1 MNSLIFRAAA
11 PGLVGLT
18 ALFSIYVLLRG
29 HNAPGGG
36 FIGGLIGASAL
47 AILIIADGPATVR
60 RVLRAPPIAAAGVG
74 LLLAALSG
82 MMSIGTG
89 DAFLTG
95 LWWFPE
101 FAPKAKFLSTV
112 VSFDIGVYLVVVGT
126 VTEIVLAL
134 EESD

>member
-1 MNSLIFRAAA
+1 MNSLIFRTAA
-11 PGLVGLT
+11 PSLVGLT

-36 FIGGLIGASAL
+36 FIGGLIGASSL
-47 AILIIADGPATVR
+47 AILIISDGPETVR
-60 RVLRAPPIAAAGVG
+60 RVLRAPPIAAAGIG
-74 LLLAALSG
+74 LLIAALSG
-82 MMSIGTG
+82 VASFLSA

-101 FAPKAKFLSTV
+101 FAPKAKFISTV

-126 VTEIVLAL
+126 VTEIILAL